1 MDSEILTMRLSSDL
15 KQKLE
20 TKAKAMEISLSA
32 YVRIL
37 LTKDVK
43 EN

>member
-15 KQKLE
+15 KQKLDI
-20 TKAKAMEISLSA
+20 KAKAKELSLSA
-32 YVRIL
+32 YVRL
-37 LTKDVK
+37 LMINDVK